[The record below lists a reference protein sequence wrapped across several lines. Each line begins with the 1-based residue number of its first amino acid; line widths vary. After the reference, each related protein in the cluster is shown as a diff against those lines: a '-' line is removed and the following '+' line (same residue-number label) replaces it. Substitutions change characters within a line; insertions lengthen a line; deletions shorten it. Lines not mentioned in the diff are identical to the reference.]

1 MNDQFLTFFILV
13 FFGLVLA
20 TGSIDRYNDDQEKR
34 KRKTRT
40 MNRNDYLTLLR
51 DNICVVTF
59 TKRDGTERVM
69 RCTLKTEHLPTPT
82 LHGNLDEK
90 LLELKKTKIFR
101 KPSET
106 SISVWDMDKNAWRG
120 FTLDSVKEIKQE
132 S

>member
-1 MNDQFLTFFILV
+1 M
-13 FFGLVLA
+13 
-20 TGSIDRYNDDQEKR
+20 
-34 KRKTRT
+34 TRDECVK
-40 MNRNDYLTLLR
+40 MLR
-51 DNICVVTF
+51 DHICVVTF

-120 FTLDSVKEIKQE
+120 FLLETIKNIKQE